1 MLRVALPSLPNMRR
15 RASADQVRNGAVWCC
30 TTARQN
36 THVIECREVLYRWHP
51 WFGQSVY
58 THHEIDKPGDAVFRC
73 NLTGG
78 RSDRFLEVP
87 VWMFDRVAC
96 ASCHE
101 ADTANVGLYALAA
114 LADLIRDA
122 DCTSFNKSDSSSTT
136 DAALD
141 SEPTIRRSA
150 NAAQN
155 DDDATRAIPWD
166 PIQNCDT
173 DPALAEPARRD
184 AASADAIDDTPD
196 DGTCGH
202 GGQGEQ
208 P

>member
-1 MLRVALPSLPNMRR
+1 LFQF
-15 RASADQVRNGAVWCC
+15 SANRPQQVVCRQGQNAGACGC
-30 TTARQN
+30 TIARQN

-58 THHEIDKPGDAVFRC
+58 IHHEIDKPGDAVYRC

-96 ASCHE
+96 AACHE
-101 ADTANVGLYALAA
+101 ADTANVGLYALTA
-114 LADLIRDA
+114 LAELIRDA
-122 DCTSFNKSDSSSTT
+122 GCTSFNKSDSSSRTG
-136 DAALD
+136 AALD

-155 DDDATRAIPWD
+155 DDDATRTISWD
-166 PIQNCDT
+166 PIQNSDP

-184 AASADAIDDTPD
+184 AASANAIDDTPD